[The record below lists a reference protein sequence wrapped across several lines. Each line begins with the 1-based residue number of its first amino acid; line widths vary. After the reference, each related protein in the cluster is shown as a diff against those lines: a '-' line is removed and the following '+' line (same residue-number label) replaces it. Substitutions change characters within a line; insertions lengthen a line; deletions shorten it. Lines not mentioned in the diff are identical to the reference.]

1 MAYRQYSIK
10 GGGNENTVP
19 VSVNGTRKF
28 ITFRKSGWD
37 NAAAT
42 YDTQDEEVAMA
53 IETSDLYKRGLITC
67 YGDTVPFGEGKAE
80 AEEADEPKEYP
91 DVTTVSEAKAEKAD
105 EPREYPD
112 VTTVAEAEAEEA
124 DEPREYPDVTTVA
137 EAKKILS
144 ADFGI
149 PYSRM
154 PNAEETKRV
163 AGEYGVRFPGLA

>member
-37 NAAAT
+37 NADAT
-42 YDTQDEEVAMA
+42 YDTQDEAVARG
-53 IETSDLYKRGLITC
+53 IETSDLFRRGLITC
-67 YGDTVPFGEGKAE
+67 YGDTVPFSEE
-80 AEEADEPKEYP
+80 TAEETDE
-91 DVTTVSEAKAEKAD
+91 A
-105 EPREYPD
+105 
-112 VTTVAEAEAEEA
+112 
-124 DEPREYPDVTTVA
+124 REYPDVTTVA

-144 ADFGI
+144 ADFGV

-163 AGEYGVRFPGLA
+163 ASEYGVRFPKLA

>member
-19 VSVNGTRKF
+19 VSINGTRKYV
-28 ITFRKSGWD
+28 TFRKSGWD
-37 NAAAT
+37 NADAT
-42 YDTQDEEVAMA
+42 YDTQDEAVAMA
-53 IETSDLYKRGLITC
+53 IESSDLFRRGLITC

-80 AEEADEPKEYP
+80 AE
-91 DVTTVSEAKAEKAD
+91 
-105 EPREYPD
+105 
-112 VTTVAEAEAEEA
+112 AEAEAE

-144 ADFGI
+144 ADFGV

-163 AGEYGVRFPGLA
+163 ASEYGVRFPGLA

>member
-37 NAAAT
+37 NADAT
-42 YDTQDEEVAMA
+42 YDTQDEAVAMG
-53 IETSDLYKRGLITC
+53 IETSDLFRRGLITC

-80 AEEADEPKEYP
+80 AE
-91 DVTTVSEAKAEKAD
+91 
-105 EPREYPD
+105 
-112 VTTVAEAEAEEA
+112 AEAEAEEA

-163 AGEYGVRFPGLA
+163 ASEYGVRFPGLA

>member
-37 NAAAT
+37 NADAT
-42 YDTQDEEVAMA
+42 YDTQDEEVARG
-53 IETSDLYKRGLITC
+53 IETSDLFRRGLITC
-67 YGDTVPFGEGKAE
+67 YGDTVPLSEEQAKV
-80 AEEADEPKEYP
+80 AEE
-91 DVTTVSEAKAEKAD
+91 
-105 EPREYPD
+105 R
-112 VTTVAEAEAEEA
+112 

-144 ADFGI
+144 ADFGV

-163 AGEYGVRFPGLA
+163 ASEYGVHFPGLA

>member
-37 NAAAT
+37 NADAT
-42 YDTQDEEVAMA
+42 YDTQDEAVALG
-53 IETSDLYKRGLITC
+53 IETSDLFRRGLITC
-67 YGDTVPFGEGKAE
+67 YGDTIPLSEERAKV
-80 AEEADEPKEYP
+80 AEER
-91 DVTTVSEAKAEKAD
+91 D

-112 VTTVAEAEAEEA
+112 VTTVAEER

-144 ADFGI
+144 ADFGV

-163 AGEYGVRFPGLA
+163 ASEYGVRFPGLA

>member
-37 NAAAT
+37 NADAT
-42 YDTQDEEVAMA
+42 YDTQDEAVARG
-53 IETSDLYKRGLITC
+53 IETSDLFRRGLITC
-67 YGDTVPFGEGKAE
+67 YGDTVPFGEGRTK
-80 AEEADEPKEYP
+80 EPE
-91 DVTTVSEAKAEKAD
+91 
-105 EPREYPD
+105 
-112 VTTVAEAEAEEA
+112 
-124 DEPREYPDVTTVA
+124 EPREYPDVTTVA

-163 AGEYGVRFPGLA
+163 ASEYGVRFPKLA

>member
-19 VSVNGTRKF
+19 VSINGTRKF

-37 NAAAT
+37 NADAT
-42 YDTQDEEVAMA
+42 YDTQDEAVALG
-53 IETSDLYKRGLITC
+53 IETSDLFRRGLITC
-67 YGDTVPFGEGKAE
+67 YGDTIPLSEERAKV
-80 AEEADEPKEYP
+80 AEE
-91 DVTTVSEAKAEKAD
+91 
-105 EPREYPD
+105 R
-112 VTTVAEAEAEEA
+112 

-163 AGEYGVRFPGLA
+163 ASEYGVRFPGLA

>member
-37 NAAAT
+37 NADAT
-42 YDTQDEEVAMA
+42 YDTQDEAVAMG
-53 IETSDLYKRGLITC
+53 IETSGLFRRGLITC
-67 YGDTVPFGEGKAE
+67 YGDTVPFGEE
-80 AEEADEPKEYP
+80 TAEEAE
-91 DVTTVSEAKAEKAD
+91 
-105 EPREYPD
+105 
-112 VTTVAEAEAEEA
+112 
-124 DEPREYPDVTTVA
+124 EPREYPDVTTVA

-163 AGEYGVRFPGLA
+163 ASEYGVRFPGLG

>member
-37 NAAAT
+37 NADAT
-42 YDTQDEEVAMA
+42 YDTQDEAVAMA
-53 IETSDLYKRGLITC
+53 IETSNLFRRGLITC
-67 YGDTVPFGEGKAE
+67 YGDTIPLSEERAKV
-80 AEEADEPKEYP
+80 AEE
-91 DVTTVSEAKAEKAD
+91 
-105 EPREYPD
+105 R
-112 VTTVAEAEAEEA
+112 

-163 AGEYGVRFPGLA
+163 ASEYGVRFPGLA

>member
-19 VSVNGTRKF
+19 VSINGTRKYV
-28 ITFRKSGWD
+28 TFRKSGWD
-37 NAAAT
+37 NADAT
-42 YDTQDEEVAMA
+42 YDTQDEAVAMA
-53 IETSDLYKRGLITC
+53 IESSDLFRRGLITC

-80 AEEADEPKEYP
+80 AE
-91 DVTTVSEAKAEKAD
+91 AE
-105 EPREYPD
+105 
-112 VTTVAEAEAEEA
+112 

-144 ADFGI
+144 ADFGV

-163 AGEYGVRFPGLA
+163 ASECGVRFPGLA

>member
-37 NAAAT
+37 NADAT
-42 YDTQDEEVAMA
+42 YDTQDEAVARG
-53 IETSDLYKRGLITC
+53 IETSDLFRRGLITC

-80 AEEADEPKEYP
+80 E
-91 DVTTVSEAKAEKAD
+91 T
-105 EPREYPD
+105 
-112 VTTVAEAEAEEA
+112 

-163 AGEYGVRFPGLA
+163 ASEYGVRFPGLA

>member
-19 VSVNGTRKF
+19 VSVNGTRKYV
-28 ITFRKSGWD
+28 TFRKSGWD
-37 NAAAT
+37 NADAA
-42 YDTQDEEVAMA
+42 YDTQDEAVAMA
-53 IETSDLYKRGLITC
+53 IESSDLYKRGLITC
-67 YGDTVPFGEGKAE
+67 YGDTVPLS
-80 AEEADEPKEYP
+80 EEK
-91 DVTTVSEAKAEKAD
+91 
-105 EPREYPD
+105 
-112 VTTVAEAEAEEA
+112 AEEA

-144 ADFGI
+144 ADFGV

-163 AGEYGVRFPGLA
+163 ASEYGVRFPKLA

>member
-37 NAAAT
+37 NADAT
-42 YDTQDEEVAMA
+42 YDTQDEAVALG
-53 IETSDLYKRGLITC
+53 IETSDLFRRGLITC
-67 YGDTVPFGEGKAE
+67 YGDTIPLSEERAKV
-80 AEEADEPKEYP
+80 AEE
-91 DVTTVSEAKAEKAD
+91 
-105 EPREYPD
+105 R
-112 VTTVAEAEAEEA
+112 

-163 AGEYGVRFPGLA
+163 ASEYGVHFPGLG

>member
-19 VSVNGTRKF
+19 VSVNGTRKYV
-28 ITFRKSGWD
+28 TFRKSGWD
-37 NAAAT
+37 NADAT
-42 YDTQDEEVAMA
+42 YDTQDEAVAMA
-53 IETSDLYKRGLITC
+53 IESSDLYKRGLITC
-67 YGDTVPFGEGKAE
+67 YGDTVPLS
-80 AEEADEPKEYP
+80 EEK
-91 DVTTVSEAKAEKAD
+91 
-105 EPREYPD
+105 
-112 VTTVAEAEAEEA
+112 AEEA

-144 ADFGI
+144 ADFGV

-163 AGEYGVRFPGLA
+163 ASEYGVHFPKLA

>member
-19 VSVNGTRKF
+19 VSVNGTRKYV
-28 ITFRKSGWD
+28 TFRKSGWD
-37 NAAAT
+37 NADAT
-42 YDTQDEEVAMA
+42 YDTQDEAVAMA
-53 IETSDLYKRGLITC
+53 IESSDLYKRGLITC
-67 YGDTVPFGEGKAE
+67 YGDTVPLS
-80 AEEADEPKEYP
+80 EEK
-91 DVTTVSEAKAEKAD
+91 
-105 EPREYPD
+105 
-112 VTTVAEAEAEEA
+112 AEEA

-144 ADFGI
+144 ADFGV

-163 AGEYGVRFPGLA
+163 ASEYGVRFPKLA

>member
-19 VSVNGTRKF
+19 VSINGTRKF

-37 NAAAT
+37 NADAT
-42 YDTQDEEVAMA
+42 YDTQDEAVAMA
-53 IETSDLYKRGLITC
+53 IETSDLFRRGLITC
-67 YGDTVPFGEGKAE
+67 SGDTVPLSDEQYE
-80 AEEADEPKEYP
+80 AEGQA
-91 DVTTVSEAKAEKAD
+91 
-105 EPREYPD
+105 REYPD
-112 VTTVAEAEAEEA
+112 VTTVAEER

-163 AGEYGVRFPGLA
+163 ASEYGVRFPGLA

>member
-19 VSVNGTRKF
+19 VSVNGTRKYV
-28 ITFRKSGWD
+28 TFRKSGWD
-37 NAAAT
+37 NADAT
-42 YDTQDEEVAMA
+42 YDTQDEEVALA
-53 IETSDLYKRGLITC
+53 IETSDLYRRGLITC
-67 YGDTVPFGEGKAE
+67 HGDTIPLSEERTKEPEGAE
-80 AEEADEPKEYP
+80 
-91 DVTTVSEAKAEKAD
+91 
-105 EPREYPD
+105 
-112 VTTVAEAEAEEA
+112 
-124 DEPREYPDVTTVA
+124 EPREYPDVTTVA

-163 AGEYGVRFPGLA
+163 ASEYGVHFPGLG

>member
-19 VSVNGTRKF
+19 VSINGTRKF

-37 NAAAT
+37 NADAT
-42 YDTQDEEVAMA
+42 YDTQDEAVAMA
-53 IETSDLYKRGLITC
+53 IETSDLFRRGLITC
-67 YGDTVPFGEGKAE
+67 CGDTVPLSDEQYEEEGQ
-80 AEEADEPKEYP
+80 
-91 DVTTVSEAKAEKAD
+91 AK
-105 EPREYPD
+105 
-112 VTTVAEAEAEEA
+112 
-124 DEPREYPDVTTVA
+124 EYPDVTTVA

-163 AGEYGVRFPGLA
+163 ASEYGVRFPGLA